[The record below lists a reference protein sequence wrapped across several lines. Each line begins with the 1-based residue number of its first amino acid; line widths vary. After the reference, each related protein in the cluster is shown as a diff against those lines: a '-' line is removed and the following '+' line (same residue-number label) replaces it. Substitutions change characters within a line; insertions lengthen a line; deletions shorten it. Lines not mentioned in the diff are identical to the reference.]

1 MRLIDAD
8 NLKVHLT
15 MEASVGYVKTLEDVE
30 KIIDFVPTI
39 NPEDLRTK
47 GKWKFAGENYEA
59 WTHRCSECGEFM
71 TTKKGRLANF
81 CPNCGAKME
90 G

>member
-39 NPEDLRTK
+39 HPEDLRKK
-47 GKWKFAGENYEA
+47 GEWVVIGFNYYTEINQ
-59 WTHRCSECGEFM
+59 CSECEAKYDF
-71 TTKKGRLANF
+71 RSPF
-81 CPNCGAKME
+81 CPNCGAKMDGE
-90 G
+90 